1 LGAFPKVSKRTIE
14 LKKLATGKGKILYLS
29 NLVTLLISV
38 TKKWPENS
46 S

>member
-1 LGAFPKVSKRTIE
+1 MYLSQCFHPE
-14 LKKLATGKGKILYLS
+14 LIPDKGKILYLS

-46 S
+46 L